1 MVVSHLPLTSA
12 SMSHPS
18 ARLAE
23 RLRQGLATAVLSA
36 AALTVPAAEAA
47 AEREIRLAQSA
58 GAATSPTPRSKTQPA
73 GKKAPTTPAA
83 KGQASSGNHQHS
95 GGCGAHEGGCG
106 PSR

>member
-1 MVVSHLPLTSA
+1 MT
-12 SMSHPS
+12 HPP

-36 AALTVPAAEAA
+36 AALTVPAAEAG
-47 AEREIRLAQSA
+47 AERELRLAQNA
-58 GAATSPTPRSKTQPA
+58 GAATSPTPRGKASSA
-73 GKKAPTTPAA
+73 GKKAPTTPPA
-83 KGQASSGNHQHS
+83 KGQAPAGNQQHS

>member
-1 MVVSHLPLTSA
+1 
-12 SMSHPS
+12 MSHPS

-36 AALTVPAAEAA
+36 AALTVPAADAGA
-47 AEREIRLAQSA
+47 GREVRLAQSA
-58 GAATSPTPRSKTQPA
+58 GATTGTTPRSKTQPA
-73 GKKAPTTPAA
+73 GQKASTTSAA

>member
-1 MVVSHLPLTSA
+1 
-12 SMSHPS
+12 MSHPS

-47 AEREIRLAQSA
+47 AEREVRLAQSTGGTTRPA
-58 GAATSPTPRSKTQPA
+58 PRTKPSPA
-73 GKKAPTTPAA
+73 GKAAPTTPA
-83 KGQASSGNHQHS
+83 GQGKAPSGKPTQS

-106 PSR
+106 PSH